1 MTAAVTE
8 ELSRLPPTRVCCRRA
23 EVATLLRFAATLHT
37 TGGLLTLT
45 AVLDTEPLARRVRT
59 ALTQLYG
66 CPSDIQVLPTGAGHP
81 GGYRLRVAGMHGATL
96 GRQTG
101 LVDPRGHPIRG
112 LPRTVVAGGMCD
124 AAAAWRGAFMATGML
139 TEPTRSPTLDIR
151 CPTTETALALVG
163 TARRLGITTKTRQ
176 HHGAEYVACRDPD
189 AIGTLLQRMG
199 APLTRGRW
207 EHHRAHRPPPATSQH
222 PGFSDANL
230 DRATQAAHTAADR
243 THRALQILGDTIPAH
258 LADTAALRITHRHI
272 SLEALGQLADPPMTK
287 DAIAGRLRRL
297 LTLADD
303 TAHHT
308 GIPDTTTDPATQ
320 T

>member
-23 EVATLLRFAATLHT
+23 EVVTLLRFAATLHT

-45 AVLDTEPLARRVRT
+45 AELDTEPLARRVRT

-66 CPSDIQVLPTGAGHP
+66 CPSDLQVLPTGAGHP
-81 GGYRLRVAGMHGATL
+81 GGYQLRVAGVPGTTL

-101 LVDPRGHPIRG
+101 LI
-112 LPRTVVAGGMCD
+112 GGMCD
-124 AAAAWRGAFMATGML
+124 AAAAWRGAFMATGRL

-163 TARRLGITTKTRQ
+163 AARRLGITTKTRQ

-207 EHHRAHRPPPATSQH
+207 EHHRAHRPPPAASQH
-222 PGFSDANL
+222 PGFGDANL

-243 THRALQILGDTIPAH
+243 THRALQILGDNHPHPPRRHRRPAH
-258 LADTAALRITHRHI
+258 HPPPHLTGSPRSTRRPTHDQRRHRRTATPPP
-272 SLEALGQLADPPMTK
+272 DP
-287 DAIAGRLRRL
+287 RR
-297 LTLADD
+297 
-303 TAHHT
+303 
-308 GIPDTTTDPATQ
+308 
-320 T
+320 